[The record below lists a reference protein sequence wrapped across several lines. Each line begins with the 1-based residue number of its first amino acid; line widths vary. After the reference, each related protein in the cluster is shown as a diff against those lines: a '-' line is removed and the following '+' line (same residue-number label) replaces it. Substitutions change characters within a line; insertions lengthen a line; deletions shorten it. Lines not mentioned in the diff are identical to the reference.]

1 MRWRSKDHLYW
12 VLAWAP
18 VLVAAGVLVTSC
30 FLPTFEIAIEASIGA
45 GFEEQSFRYT
55 EVVSIASDL
64 LPFGLIPLG
73 AGVILVGLALLGLAR
88 GTIPWACVASLL
100 LASLLAAIVF
110 DTEDKR
116 LTWTGPHGV
125 VGYEQPNGGPLLQQA
140 IDDLHAD
147 AEQTPEARN
156 PGWTLSGDNAYAA
169 RGLYGWRVFLWSS
182 LALCWLTG
190 YRLVRLGLGPFA
202 SAGII
207 LVVTAAVFVWLV
219 VRTLTNE

>member
-1 MRWRSKDHLYW
+1 VRWRSKDHLHW

-45 GFEEQSFRYT
+45 GAEQQSFRYA
-55 EVVSIASDL
+55 EVLSIAGDL
-64 LPFGLIPLG
+64 LLFGLIPLG

-100 LASLLAAIVF
+100 LALLLAAIVF

-116 LTWTGPHGV
+116 LGWTGSHGV

-202 SAGII
+202 SVGII

-219 VRTLTNE
+219 VRALTNE